1 MPIQVEHSLPRWSR
15 MPGSRWACRRAGGQL
30 LLALAVLLAC
40 AVTASLPARAQKLP
54 PTVIAIID
62 TPKILRQSMAGA
74 SVARQVEQ
82 YSQEVQ
88 KEIAAREQTLRD
100 QEEKLSGQRT
110 ILSQDAFQREAKGFQ
125 QDVAD
130 MQRQVQQRKIAIDQS
145 MAQGNQQ
152 IFRIIEE
159 ILKELAR
166 ERSFDLVLERTQ
178 VAAIVNQQMEIT
190 QEVLRRLDQKLPTV
204 AVPRPQIGQ

>member
-1 MPIQVEHSLPRWSR
+1 MSADNRDRLPLRPAATARCRWPTAAR
-15 MPGSRWACRRAGGQL
+15 LLPALLM
-30 LLALAVLLAC
+30 LLAVAVA
-40 AVTASLPARAQKLP
+40 AVPPAQAQKLP

-62 TPKILRQSMAGA
+62 TPKILRQSKAGA

-82 YSQEVQ
+82 YSQEAQ
-88 KEIAAREQTLRD
+88 KEIAAKEQGLRE
-100 QEEKLSGQRT
+100 QEEKLSGQRAV
-110 ILSQDAFQREAKGFQ
+110 LSQDAFQREAQGFQ
-125 QDVAD
+125 QEVAE

-152 IFRIIEE
+152 IFRVIEE

-166 ERSFDLVLERTQ
+166 EREFDLVLERTQ

-204 AVPRPQIGQ
+204 AVPRPQNGQ